1 MKMTRIQIII
11 DSIAGAIGAVIGF
24 LYGEVTGLFWALIA
38 FMAMDY
44 VSGVIIAV
52 VNRRLS
58 SETGFKG
65 LAKKLFI
72 LCFVAMGH
80 IIDAYIIGGSSVAMT
95 AVMLFYTANEGI
107 SLLENA
113 SLLGLPVPSKI
124 KNVLQQIKR
133 KGEYDGE

>member
-1 MKMTRIQIII
+1 MTRIQVII
-11 DSIAGAIGAVIGF
+11 DSIAGAFGAVIGF

-44 VSGVIIAV
+44 ITGVVIAV
-52 VNRRLS
+52 INRKLS
-58 SETGFKG
+58 SEVGFKG

-80 IIDAYIIGGSSVAMT
+80 ILDAYVIGSSSVAMT
-95 AVMLFYTANEGI
+95 AVILFYIANEGI

-113 SLLGLPVPSKI
+113 TLLGLPVPARI
-124 KNVLQQIKR
+124 KEILQQIKK
-133 KGEYDGE
+133 KGGESNE

>member
-1 MKMTRIQIII
+1 MTRIQIII
-11 DSIAGAIGAVIGF
+11 DGIAGAIGAVIGF

>member
-1 MKMTRIQIII
+1 MTRIQIII
-11 DSIAGAIGAVIGF
+11 DGIAGAIGAVIGF

-80 IIDAYIIGGSSVAMT
+80 IIDAYIIGSSSVAMT
-95 AVMLFYTANEGI
+95 AVILFYIANEGI

-124 KNVLQQIKR
+124 KNVLQQIKK

>member
-1 MKMTRIQIII
+1 MTKIQIII
-11 DSIAGAIGAVIGF
+11 DSIAGGVGAGIGF

-44 VSGVIIAV
+44 VSGVVIAV

-58 SETGFKG
+58 SEVGFKG

-80 IIDAYIIGGSSVAMT
+80 IIDAYIVGSSSVAMT
-95 AVMLFYTANEGI
+95 AVILFYIANEGI

-113 SLLGLPVPSKI
+113 SLLGLPVPEKI
-124 KNVLQQIKR
+124 KEVLQQIKK
-133 KGEYDGE
+133 KGGESD

>member
-1 MKMTRIQIII
+1 MTRIQIII
-11 DSIAGAIGAVIGF
+11 DGIAGAIGAVIGF

-95 AVMLFYTANEGI
+95 AVILFYIANEGI

-124 KNVLQQIKR
+124 KNVLQQIKK